1 MGLTGGSGDYAVAY
15 GHLGATVNL
24 SRHCEDC
31 RCEKCRCEDCRCEA
45 LTPPRTTSSH
55 STPPHPTSPHTR
67 PIQSSL
73 AHRHCPVPL
82 ACHFP
87 RSWLAHTVHCTTTRV
102 LTDPYQLPD
111 APPSIPAF
119 PPPPPPPPPLPPP
132 LPPVLPMPPLYIP
145 PSPSL
150 FTMGNL
156 PTYLSAPRVGST
168 GTIPSSDTTQSWT
181 SPSRLRPTSR
191 RQSSYSPPTLSAACS
206 TAPRISSTARRCRP
220 ARSQPRATMAGSARA
235 SSETALCTL
244 GVSGEC
250 GVDGDHPL
258 SVGYTIRSFIL
269 LVY

>member
-119 PPPPPPPPPLPPP
+119 PTPPPPPRSTDA
-132 LPPVLPMPPLYIP
+132 PPLYP
-145 PSPSL
+145 PFALPLYDGQPTDVPLCSP
-150 FTMGNL
+150 
-156 PTYLSAPRVGST
+156 
-168 GTIPSSDTTQSWT
+168 
-181 SPSRLRPTSR
+181 R
-191 RQSSYSPPTLSAACS
+191 RQYGYDSILGYNPKLDLAVAVASNIETPEQL
-206 TAPRISSTARRCRP
+206 
-220 ARSQPRATMAGSARA
+220 QPSDAF
-235 SSETALCTL
+235 
-244 GVSGEC
+244 C
-250 GVDGDHPL
+250 GVFNRAKNFLNGEKVQTCTF
-258 SVGYTIRSFIL
+258 SASGYYGGKCSCK
-269 LVY
+269 